1 MGRNTDDTLP
11 DVVRISTLHYITS
24 GQQPERPPRMA
35 PYFLMDKPTRLCY
48 DKSKIFLF

>member
-1 MGRNTDDTLP
+1 MFDKPTDL
-11 DVVRISTLHYITS
+11 S
-24 GQQPERPPRMA
+24 RMA

>member
-1 MGRNTDDTLP
+1 MTLFP
-11 DVVRISTLHYITS
+11 MSSVFLRFIISRTISGKSAPRI
-24 GQQPERPPRMA
+24 A

>member
-1 MGRNTDDTLP
+1 MTPFPMSSVFLRFIISRAVSGKSALP
-11 DVVRISTLHYITS
+11 RIV
-24 GQQPERPPRMA
+24 